1 MGGFL
6 AALFQGQCPGR
17 DIFQVEQA
25 HIVKNLQADF
35 SPGRAGVV
43 SPHPSV
49 FLVHIPVE
57 KVFHQ
62 VQGGQ
67 MAVFVVDK
75 LAQALLEKG
84 EDSGVLPGQLG
95 NLVVQI
101 EVGKGE
107 GAGLGITVLPGPVPA
122 VGIGPADSGRAK
134 EFHRDT
140 SLEKIDCGSKYTLFF
155 SKSKEK
161 IKRMEKKGKVPWGLH
176 GTFFPIRRRRALFA
190 RGSPPEPAGSQ
201 SPPEWPGGPRPQS
214 PPGR

>member
-1 MGGFL
+1 
-6 AALFQGQCPGR
+6 
-17 DIFQVEQA
+17 
-25 HIVKNLQADF
+25 
-35 SPGRAGVV
+35 
-43 SPHPSV
+43 
-49 FLVHIPVE
+49 
-57 KVFHQ
+57 
-62 VQGGQ
+62 

-140 SLEKIDCGSKYTLFF
+140 SLEKIDCGSSIL
-155 SKSKEK
+155 S
-161 IKRMEKKGKVPWGLH
+161 
-176 GTFFPIRRRRALFA
+176 FFPKVKRR
-190 RGSPPEPAGSQ
+190 
-201 SPPEWPGGPRPQS
+201 
-214 PPGR
+214 